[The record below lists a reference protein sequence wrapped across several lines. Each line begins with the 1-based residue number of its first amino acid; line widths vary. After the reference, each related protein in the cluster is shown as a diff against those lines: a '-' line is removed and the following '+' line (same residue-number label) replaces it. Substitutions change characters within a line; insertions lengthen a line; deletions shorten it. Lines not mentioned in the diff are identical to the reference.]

1 MTFNETGKRSMK
13 AAMSEGQK
21 RLFELDMELT
31 GATKKECTIKME
43 VEKLE
48 NELGMKTEEITER
61 KNKIEEMEREA
72 NQIKAQIDE
81 IKDDLDSKG

>member
-1 MTFNETGKRSMK
+1 MQ
-13 AAMSEGQK
+13 AAMSELQK
-21 RLFELDMELT
+21 RHNELEMEWCIRQIE
-31 GATKKECTIKME
+31 KECTIKME

-48 NELGMKTEEITER
+48 NELGMKTEEITEG